1 MSSNYEIYSAGIL
14 PGTNYKGTTYLLL
27 GRDTDNK
34 LSDLGS
40 YRNLKIKVIM
50 KQLPQENFLKKH

>member
-14 PGTNYKGTTYLLL
+14 PYTNYKGTTYLLL

-34 LSDLGS
+34 
-40 YRNLKIKVIM
+40 
-50 KQLPQENFLKKH
+50 